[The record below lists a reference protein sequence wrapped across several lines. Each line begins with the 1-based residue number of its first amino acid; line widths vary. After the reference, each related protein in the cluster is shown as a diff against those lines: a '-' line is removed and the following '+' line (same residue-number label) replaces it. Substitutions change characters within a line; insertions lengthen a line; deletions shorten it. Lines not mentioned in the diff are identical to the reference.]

1 MPLTRGDD
9 LKCLT
14 GKNDGGGG
22 YRSFFFFFFLFN
34 FSNFQDFTL
43 EKFGDWRHRLWEDDS
58 TNLAVIREFQMEF
71 RECCKCISLLHQ
83 NIKKGL

>member
-22 YRSFFFFFFLFN
+22 YRSFFFFFS
-34 FSNFQDFTL
+34 FSISAISKISPWKSLEIGGTDFGKMT
-43 EKFGDWRHRLWEDDS
+43 
-58 TNLAVIREFQMEF
+58 AQ
-71 RECCKCISLLHQ
+71 ISR
-83 NIKKGL
+83 

>member
-14 GKNDGGGG
+14 GKNDGGGR
-22 YRSFFFFFFLFN
+22 YRFFFFLFN

-43 EKFGDWRHRLWEDDS
+43 EKFGDRWHRIWEDDS
-58 TNLAVIREFQMEF
+58 TSILAVIREFQMEF
-71 RECCKCISLLHQ
+71 RECCKCISPLHQ